1 MIAYV
6 LDPLVDILER
16 ARIPRARAIWLVFA
30 MALMLVLMML
40 ATVVPRLI
48 FQTEEL
54 IQKFPDYSRQLR
66 LKLQDWVDK
75 PPLGITVP
83 TSLINLLGS
92 PTRGLTATNLPQT
105 NLVSSTNVS
114 DTELAGVAAA
124 KKPET
129 PERKAWKMRV
139 GETVLSWGAK
149 VLPAIGSWFLAQ
161 LTRVASL
168 IGLLIGL
175 ALVPVYVFYF
185 LLEKKG
191 IERNW
196 TDYLPIRE
204 SWVKEEVVFVLRA
217 INTYLILFFRGQ
229 VLVALCDGIL
239 LTSGFLLIGMPFALL
254 LGMTAGLLSIVPYLG
269 VMISIVPALT
279 LAAMQFGDWLH
290 PLLVLAVF
298 GIVQLLEGLVI
309 SPRIMGN
316 RVGLHP
322 VTIIIAVMV
331 GTTLL
336 GGILGGV
343 LAIPL
348 TAALRVIMF
357 RYVWVRREPLNAP
370 NYECLAQRTIPPT

>member
-1 MIAYV
+1 MGFPPPTEKQARILWLSLTALALGVLLGLIGLLLWGFGWVIKQLSSVLLPLAIAGMIAYV

-129 PERKAWKMRV
+129 PE
-139 GETVLSWGAK
+139 
-149 VLPAIGSWFLAQ
+149 
-161 LTRVASL
+161 
-168 IGLLIGL
+168 
-175 ALVPVYVFYF
+175 
-185 LLEKKG
+185 
-191 IERNW
+191 
-196 TDYLPIRE
+196 
-204 SWVKEEVVFVLRA
+204 
-217 INTYLILFFRGQ
+217 
-229 VLVALCDGIL
+229 
-239 LTSGFLLIGMPFALL
+239 
-254 LGMTAGLLSIVPYLG
+254 
-269 VMISIVPALT
+269 
-279 LAAMQFGDWLH
+279 
-290 PLLVLAVF
+290 
-298 GIVQLLEGLVI
+298 
-309 SPRIMGN
+309 
-316 RVGLHP
+316 
-322 VTIIIAVMV
+322 
-331 GTTLL
+331 
-336 GGILGGV
+336 
-343 LAIPL
+343 
-348 TAALRVIMF
+348 
-357 RYVWVRREPLNAP
+357 
-370 NYECLAQRTIPPT
+370 